1 MHAMKWPC
9 SLMLEEESVMR
20 RMRVVA
26 VALLAV
32 SGMGM
37 HTAQAV
43 SNWAGTA
50 DYTQAQGSVGDE
62 DVVGPFDTYDA
73 GSGVVLLK
81 STGTTGSG
89 SSLVSSFNGFYQSF
103 ITNHELAGTVAAAPN
118 LDSTY
123 ELTAVA
129 SFTESVTAA
138 GAISVTGGSFA
149 IYLDTNPNRNFN
161 TDTGFT
167 DGDAILTGNIIGGTG
182 VADPGFSLGVT
193 NITIAVTGFNAA
205 VYQPPTIASGGGVF
219 TLRMNNPYDASF
231 LNPITHVMGNSVD
244 SGDLKY
250 AADGY
255 IALAVPEA
263 RTYAMMLAGLA
274 LVGFMARRNARLSV

>member
-1 MHAMKWPC
+1 
-9 SLMLEEESVMR
+9 
-20 RMRVVA
+20 MRVVA
-26 VALLAV
+26 AALLAV

-37 HTAQAV
+37 QTTQAA

-50 DYTQAQGSVGDE
+50 DYTQAPGSSGDE

-89 SSLVSSFNGFYQSF
+89 PSLVSSFNGFYQSF

-118 LDSTY
+118 LNSTY

-149 IYLDTNPNRNFN
+149 IYLDTNPNRSFN

-182 VADPGFSLGVT
+182 VVADPGFSLGVT
-193 NITIAVTGFNAA
+193 NITIAVTSFNAA
-205 VYQPPTIASGGGVF
+205 VYQPPTIVSGGGVF
-219 TLRMNNPYDASF
+219 TLQMNNPYDASF
-231 LNPITHVMGNSVD
+231 LNPIASVMGNNVA

-263 RTYAMMLAGLA
+263 KTYATMLAGLA

>member
-1 MHAMKWPC
+1 
-9 SLMLEEESVMR
+9 MR
-20 RMRVVA
+20 HMRFLT
-26 VALLAV
+26 VALLAA
-32 SGMGM
+32 SGFWMQ
-37 HTAQAV
+37 TAQAV

-50 DYTQAQGSVGDE
+50 DYTQAPGSIGDE
-62 DVVGPFDTYDA
+62 DIVGPFDTYDA
-73 GSGVVLLK
+73 GAGVVLLK

-89 SSLVSSFNGFYQSF
+89 PSLVSSFDGFYQSF
-103 ITNHELAGTVAAAPN
+103 ITNHELAGTIAAAPN
-118 LDSTY
+118 LNSTY

-138 GAISVTGGSFA
+138 GAISITGGNFA
-149 IYLDTNPNRNFN
+149 IYLDTNPNRSFN
-161 TDTGFT
+161 ADTGFT

-182 VADPGFSLGVT
+182 IANSSFTLGLT
-193 NITIAVTGFNAA
+193 EITIAVTGFNAA

-219 TLRMNNPYDASF
+219 TLRMNNAYDDSF
-231 LNPITHVMGNSVD
+231 LNPITSVMGNTVV

-263 RTYAMMLAGLA
+263 QTYTMLLAGLV
-274 LVGFMARRNARLSV
+274 LVGFVAWRNARRSI